1 MTRRLVFGDDQ
12 SQAADV
18 AWLWINS
25 HAWPGWQIEA
35 ITVTPAGQAQDT
47 EVHAWEPRH
56 PREVLRAGTR
66 TPVHHEQI
74 IGDPM
79 RTMTGLRDRDL
90 LVVGPKGRG
99 FRKTLHLGS
108 TTDALLNDPPMP
120 LVIARHG
127 VPTTR
132 ALVCAD
138 GSADCRAAV
147 EALQAMPW
155 MREVRVLVMS
165 VPQADIEAPHAA
177 ESAAEALRPVAHS
190 VLVEIPTPDPLQIVV
205 NTRAVL
211 LEAARR
217 WDADLVVLGT
227 RGLSGFAAVRA
238 GSIATSLAT
247 QAPCSVLMARAS
259 RPATQA

>member
-25 HAWPGWQIEA
+25 HSWPGWQIEA
-35 ITVTPAGQAQDT
+35 LTATPMGGIQES

-56 PREVLRAGTR
+56 PRELLRAGTQ
-66 TPVHHEQI
+66 TPVHHERI
-74 IGDPM
+74 TADPALALL
-79 RTMTGLRDRDL
+79 GLRDRDL

-108 TTDALLNDPPMP
+108 TSDALLNRPPMP

-138 GSADCRAAV
+138 GSDDCRAAV
-147 EALQAMPW
+147 EALRVMPW
-155 MREVRVLVMS
+155 LGQVQVLVVS
-165 VPQADIEAPHAA
+165 VPQPGLDAPQAA
-177 ESAAEALRPVAHS
+177 ESAAEVLRATAGSVRTEVAA
-190 VLVEIPTPDPLQIVV
+190 PDDLQIVV
-205 NTRAVL
+205 NPRAVL
-211 LEAARR
+211 LDAASR
-217 WDADLVVLGT
+217 WEADLIVLGT
-227 RGLSGFAAVRA
+227 RGLSGIAAVRA

-247 QAPCSVLMARAS
+247 HARCSVLTARAN
-259 RPATQA
+259 

>member
-25 HAWPGWQIEA
+25 HDWSGWQIEA
-35 ITVTPAGQAQDT
+35 VTVTPVGRAQDT
-47 EVHAWEPRH
+47 EVRAWEPRH

-66 TPVHHEQI
+66 IPVHHEQI

-108 TTDALLNDPPMP
+108 TTDALLNNPPMP

-127 VPTTR
+127 VPTTSV
-132 ALVCAD
+132 LVCAD
-138 GSADCRAAV
+138 GSADCRAAI

-155 MREVRVLVMS
+155 LAGVAVLVVS
-165 VPQADIEAPHAA
+165 VPQADLDAPQAA
-177 ESAAEALRPVAHS
+177 ESAAASLRAVAHS
-190 VLVEIPTPDPLQIVV
+190 VRVEVPAPDPLQIVV

-211 LEAARR
+211 LEAAER
-217 WDADLVVLGT
+217 WQADLVVLGT
-227 RGLSGFAAVRA
+227 RGLSGFAAIKA

-247 QAPCSVLMARAS
+247 NAPCSVLMARAN
-259 RPATQA
+259 

>member
-1 MTRRLVFGDDQ
+1 M
-12 SQAADV
+12 
-18 AWLWINS
+18 
-25 HAWPGWQIEA
+25 
-35 ITVTPAGQAQDT
+35 DT
-47 EVHAWEPRH
+47 EVRAWEPRH
-56 PREVLRAGTR
+56 PRELLRAGTR

-74 IGDPM
+74 IGDP
-79 RTMTGLRDRDL
+79 TLTLTGLRDRDL

-120 LVIARHG
+120 LVIARRG

-138 GSADCRAAV
+138 GSADCHAAV

-155 MREVRVLVMS
+155 LDQVRVLVVS
-165 VPQADIEAPHAA
+165 VPQPGLDAPQSAQ
-177 ESAAEALRPVAHS
+177 SAAD
-190 VLVEIPTPDPLQIVV
+190 VLTGTARAVETEVLAADELQIVV
-205 NTRAVL
+205 NPRAML

-217 WDADLVVLGT
+217 WEADLVVLGT
-227 RGLSGFAAVRA
+227 RGLSGIAAVRA

-247 QAPCSVLMARAS
+247 HAPCSVLMARGL
-259 RPATQA
+259 

>member
-25 HAWPGWQIEA
+25 HDWPGWQIEA
-35 ITVTPAGQAQDT
+35 LTATPAGQAQDT
-47 EVHAWEPRH
+47 EVHAWGARH
-56 PREVLRAGTR
+56 PRELLREWTQ

-79 RTMTGLRDRDL
+79 RTLTGLRDRDL

-108 TTDALLNDPPMP
+108 TTDALLNEPPMP

-127 VPTTR
+127 VPTRR

-138 GSADCRAAV
+138 GSADCHAAV
-147 EALQAMPW
+147 EAMRAMPW
-155 MREVRVLVMS
+155 LGQVQVLVVS
-165 VPQADIEAPHAA
+165 VPHSGFDAQ
-177 ESAAEALRPVAHS
+177 SAAERVAEILRPDARS
-190 VLVEIPTPDPLQIVV
+190 VRVEVPPPDELQITVD
-205 NTRAVL
+205 TRVVL
-211 LEAARR
+211 LEAAE
-217 WDADLVVLGT
+217 WWQADLVVLGT

-247 QAPCSVLMARAS
+247 NATCSVLMARA
-259 RPATQA
+259 T

>member
-1 MTRRLVFGDDQ
+1 MTRRLVFGDDK

-35 ITVTPAGQAQDT
+35 LTATPMGGIHES
-47 EVHAWEPRH
+47 EVRAWDPRH
-56 PREVLRAGTR
+56 PREMLRAGTQ

-74 IGDPM
+74 TGDPVL
-79 RTMTGLRDRDL
+79 TLAGLRDRDL

-99 FRKTLHLGS
+99 FRKSVHLGS
-108 TTDALLNDPPMP
+108 VSESLVHNPPMP

-138 GSADCRAAV
+138 GSADSRAAV
-147 EALQAMPW
+147 EALESMPW
-155 MREVRVLVMS
+155 LGQVAVLVVS
-165 VPQADIEAPHAA
+165 VPEAGVDAP
-177 ESAAEALRPVAHS
+177 SAAERAAAILRPDARS
-190 VLVEIPTPDPLQIVV
+190 VQVEIPALDPLDIVV
-205 NTRAVL
+205 NPRAVL
-211 LEAARR
+211 LEAAER

-227 RGLSGFAAVRA
+227 RGLSGLAAFRA
-238 GSIATSLAT
+238 GSIATALACHT
-247 QAPCSVLMARAS
+247 PCSVMMARVG
-259 RPATQA
+259 

>member
-35 ITVTPAGQAQDT
+35 LTATPAGSAVDT
-47 EVHAWEPRH
+47 EVRAWEPRH
-56 PREVLRAGTR
+56 LREVLRAGTR

-74 IGDPM
+74 LGDPAL
-79 RTMTGLRDRDL
+79 TLTGLRDRDL

-108 TTDALLNDPPMP
+108 TTDALLNDPPIP
-120 LVIARHG
+120 LVIARRG
-127 VPTTR
+127 VPTIR

-138 GSADCRAAV
+138 GSADSRAAV
-147 EALQAMPW
+147 QALEGMPW
-155 MREVRVLVMS
+155 LGQVQVLVVAVPETGLDADGAVHGAADVLLPGARS
-165 VPQADIEAPHAA
+165 VRA
-177 ESAAEALRPVAHS
+177 E
-190 VLVEIPTPDPLQIVV
+190 VLVPDNLQIVV
-205 NTRAVL
+205 NPRAML

-217 WDADLVVLGT
+217 WEADLVVLGT
-227 RGLSGFAAVRA
+227 RGLSGIAAVTA
-238 GSIATSLAT
+238 GSIATSLAAH
-247 QAPCSVLMARAS
+247 APCSVLMARA
-259 RPATQA
+259 T

>member
-35 ITVTPAGQAQDT
+35 LTVTPIGDIQES
-47 EVHAWEPRH
+47 EVRAWEPRH
-56 PREVLRAGTR
+56 PREMLRAGTQA
-66 TPVHHEQI
+66 PVHHEQI
-74 IGDPM
+74 TGDPVL
-79 RTMTGLRDRDL
+79 TLAGLRDRDL

-108 TTDALLNDPPMP
+108 VSESLVHNPPMP

-138 GSADCRAAV
+138 GSADSQAAV
-147 EALQAMPW
+147 AALAGMPW
-155 MREVRVLVMS
+155 LGQVQVLVVAVPESGLDADGAVEGAADVLLTGARS
-165 VPQADIEAPHAA
+165 VQAE
-177 ESAAEALRPVAHS
+177 
-190 VLVEIPTPDPLQIVV
+190 VLVPDDLQIVV
-205 NTRAVL
+205 NPRAML
-211 LEAARR
+211 FDAAKR

-227 RGLSGFAAVRA
+227 RGLSGLAAFRA
-238 GSIATSLAT
+238 GSIATELACH
-247 QAPCSVLMARAS
+247 APCSVLMARVG
-259 RPATQA
+259 

>member
-25 HAWPGWQIEA
+25 HDWTGWQIEA
-35 ITVTPAGQAQDT
+35 LTVTPAGDAPEP
-47 EVHAWEPRH
+47 EVRAWEPRH
-56 PREVLRAGTR
+56 PREMLRTQNQSAVL
-66 TPVHHEQI
+66 HEQV

-79 RTMTGLRDRDL
+79 PTLAALRDRDL

-99 FRKTLHLGS
+99 LRKTLHLGS
-108 TTDALLNDPPMP
+108 VSESLLNDPPMP
-120 LVIARHG
+120 LVIARRG
-127 VPTTR
+127 VATMR

-155 MREVRVLVMS
+155 LGQVAVLVVS
-165 VPQADIEAPHAA
+165 VPVSKFDAR
-177 ESAAEALRPVAHS
+177 SAAELAAAILRPDAHS
-190 VLVEIPTPDPLQIVV
+190 VRIEVPACDELQIVV
-205 NTRAVL
+205 DPRAVL
-211 LEAARR
+211 LEAAQR
-217 WDADLVVLGT
+217 WEADLVVLGT

-247 QAPCSVLMARAS
+247 NANCSVLMARA
-259 RPATQA
+259 Q

>member
-35 ITVTPAGQAQDT
+35 LTVAPMGQAQDT

-56 PREVLRAGTR
+56 PRELLRAGTQ
-66 TPVHHEQI
+66 TPVHHEQLT
-74 IGDPM
+74 GDPM
-79 RTMTGLRDRDL
+79 LTLTGLRDRDL

-108 TTDALLNDPPMP
+108 VSESLVHNPPMP

-147 EALQAMPW
+147 ETLESMPW
-155 MREVRVLVMS
+155 LEQVAVLVVS
-165 VPQADIEAPHAA
+165 VPEAGVDAP
-177 ESAAEALRPVAHS
+177 SAAERAAAILRPDARS
-190 VLVEIPTPDPLQIVV
+190 VQVEIPALDPLDIVV
-205 NTRAVL
+205 NSRTVL
-211 LEAARR
+211 LEAAER

-247 QAPCSVLMARAS
+247 AAPCSVLMA
-259 RPATQA
+259 QAG